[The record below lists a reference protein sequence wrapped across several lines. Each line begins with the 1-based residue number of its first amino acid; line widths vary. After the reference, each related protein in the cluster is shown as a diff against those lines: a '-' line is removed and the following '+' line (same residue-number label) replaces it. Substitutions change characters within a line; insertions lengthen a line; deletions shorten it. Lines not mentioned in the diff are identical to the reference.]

1 MDIAKS
7 KPAVDSAVLREAE
20 SVSVGFQRVVE
31 QLAKQVGAHSHASS
45 VFGEP
50 VKRDGVTVIPVARVI
65 AAFGAGAGGGANDQ
79 HNTSER
85 GGQGFGGGGGYIVTP
100 VGVIEVREE
109 GARFVP
115 MDSAAGPWGDLTDL
129 LLFAAR
135 RGLSRLARAIRKA

>member
-7 KPAVDSAVLREAE
+7 KPAAESAVVREAE
-20 SVSVGFQRVVE
+20 SVSVGFQHVVE

-50 VKRDGVTVIPVARVI
+50 VTRDGVTVIPVARVI
-65 AAFGAGAGGGANDQ
+65 ALFGAGAAGGANDQ
-79 HNTSER
+79 RSDGER
-85 GGQGFGGGGGYIVTP
+85 AGQGMGGGGGYVVTP

-109 GARFVP
+109 GARFVA
-115 MDSAAGPWGDLTDL
+115 MDSSAGPWGDIAEV

-135 RGLSRLARAIRKA
+135 RGLSKLARALKK